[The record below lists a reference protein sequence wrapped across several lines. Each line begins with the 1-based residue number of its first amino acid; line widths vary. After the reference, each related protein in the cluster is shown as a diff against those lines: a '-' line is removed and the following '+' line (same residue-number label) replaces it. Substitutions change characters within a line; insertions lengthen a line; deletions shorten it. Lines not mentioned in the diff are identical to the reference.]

1 MSQSTD
7 NVNSI
12 VNDKLDTVEEL
23 AALRQQLKQLEFKY
37 TSLKEHTSQLSALGN
52 TASEMMKQDSLDNLL
67 QFIADEIVSLSSANG
82 AYMHMVHETED
93 YLLVVASCGMLKEQL
108 MGNTRKRG
116 IGLSAQAWDTGKY
129 QYTDSFNQNY
139 NQVVVFPEELKAAAI
154 PFSFSGKISG
164 VAFVTASINDDLFS
178 QIPLLEEIGKIASLA
193 IFYTEQLE
201 SQTKELQRTK
211 ALSRLGTTLYQ
222 STDWDT
228 ILHNV
233 SAHMFEIF
241 DIDCVS
247 VYQESAQ
254 EGELKTHARHIK
266 VDEAIQTSHTTIET
280 LSKRSISYW
289 CFENNEFA
297 QVNRHVKDPR
307 ESVQVHNYRKEN
319 SVGSTMCIPITYQE
333 KPWGVLV
340 VYKHVNKRNFDEN
353 DSNALHAVASQL
365 STAMQRNS
373 LLTKVQHQA
382 YHDSLTQLPNRR
394 SFEKHFANNIASDKT
409 NEYAILFCDLDGFK
423 NINDSHGH
431 DVGDAVLTICA
442 ERMVSC
448 IDDKNYLARMGGDEF
463 AVLIKL
469 NDSDQH
475 IDLVAK
481 QLVELLSQSIHAN
494 DLRLQVGVSIGVSFY
509 PKDGNK
515 FSELL
520 NHADVAMYQAKL
532 GGKGKIQYFNSKDA
546 DEIRHKNEMRAE
558 LPVALAENQFEL
570 WYQPQ
575 TCSDSLIVTGVEAL
589 IRWNHPTKG
598 MISPFKFIPVAE
610 ESGFIDALGMWI
622 MEEAIAMLGSG
633 NLSGNSE
640 LHMGVNIAPPQF
652 LDPEFSSKIL
662 SLLDKYDVEPDQ
674 LKVEITESF
683 IMNDRDT
690 VVMHLKNLRD
700 KGVLVAID
708 DFGTGYSS
716 LSYLQDLPVD
726 ILKIDRSFVNKLNE
740 TNYDK
745 SIAASIIALA
755 NSLGLAT
762 IAEGIETE
770 EQLDY
775 INKLGC
781 TLIQGYYYSK
791 PVPADELPAVIA
803 RIEGINNWPLKKS
816 A

>member
-1 MSQSTD
+1 MPQSSD
-7 NVNSI
+7 SGHNI
-12 VNDKLDTVEEL
+12 DNDKLDTVDEL
-23 AALRQQLKQLEFKY
+23 AALKKRLEQLEHSY
-37 TSLKEHTSQLSALGN
+37 TALKEHTSQLTALGN

-67 QFIADEIVSLSSANG
+67 QFIANEIVSLSCANG
-82 AYMHMVHETED
+82 AYMHMVHETDD
-93 YLLVVASCGMLKEQL
+93 YLLVVAACGMLKEQL

-129 QYTDSFNQNY
+129 QYTDSYNQNY

-164 VAFVTASINDDLFS
+164 VAFVTASINDDLHA
-178 QIPLLEEIGKIASLA
+178 QMPLLGEIAKIASLA

-211 ALSRLGTTLYQ
+211 ALSRLGNTLYQ

-233 SAHMFEIF
+233 SAHLFEIF

-254 EGELKTHARHIK
+254 AGKLITHARHIK
-266 VDEAIQTSHTTIET
+266 VDETIQTSHTTIET
-280 LSKRSISYW
+280 LSEHSISYW
-289 CFENNEFA
+289 CFENNKFA
-297 QVNRHVKDPR
+297 QVNRHVKDSR
-307 ESVQVHNYRKEN
+307 ESVQVHDYRDVN

-340 VYKHVNKRNFDEN
+340 VYKHINKRNFDEN
-353 DSNALHAVASQL
+353 DSNALLAVAGQL

-382 YHDSLTQLPNRR
+382 YHDSLTNLPNRR
-394 SFEKHFANNIASDKT
+394 SFENHFADNIASDST

-423 NINDSHGH
+423 NINDAHGH
-431 DVGDAVLTICA
+431 DVGDSVLTICS
-442 ERMVSC
+442 ERMINC
-448 IDDKNYLARMGGDEF
+448 INDNNYLARMGGDEF

-469 NDSDQH
+469 IDSDQN
-475 IDLVAK
+475 IDLIAN
-481 QLVELLSQSIHAN
+481 QLIEQLSKSIHAN
-494 DLRLQVGVSIGVSFY
+494 DLRLQLGVSIGISFY
-509 PKDGNK
+509 PKDGTT

-520 NHADVAMYQAKL
+520 NHADVAMYQAKHT
-532 GGKGKIQYFNSKDA
+532 GRGKIQYFNKKDA
-546 DEIRHKNEMRAE
+546 EEIRNKNEMRTE
-558 LPVALAENQFEL
+558 LPAALRDNQFEL

-575 TCSDSLIVTGVEAL
+575 VCSDSLIVTGVEAL
-589 IRWNHPTKG
+589 VRWNHPTSG
-598 MISPFKFIPVAE
+598 MIPPFKFIPIAE
-610 ESGFIDALGMWI
+610 ESGFIDPLGMWI
-622 MEEAIAMLGSG
+622 MEEAIAKLGSG
-633 NLSGNSE
+633 VLSSNSE

-652 LDPEFSSKIL
+652 HDPNFSSRIL
-662 SLLDKYDVEPDQ
+662 SLLDKYDVEPGQ

-690 VVMHLKNLRD
+690 VVMQLKNLRD

-726 ILKIDRSFVNKLNE
+726 ILKIDRSFVNKLNKA
-740 TNYDK
+740 NYDK

-775 INKLGC
+775 INQLGC
-781 TLIQGYYYSK
+781 ALIQGYYYSK
-791 PVPADELPAVIA
+791 PVTADELPTVIA
-803 RIEGINNWPLKKS
+803 HIEGINNLPLQKS